1 MTDVNALLKA
11 LGNPN
16 AATADAGISTDPIFE
31 PIDTGSYIL
40 NAMLSGSIYGG
51 IPANKVTALAGEQGV
66 GKTFFALS
74 TAKAFLDK
82 YPDGI
87 FTYLDT
93 EASTTREMLADRI
106 GHLDRI
112 IVAPVVTVQEIST
125 QLSNLLSHVQK
136 VRKKD
141 KKFRMLIVLDSM
153 GNLSTTKELED
164 IDAGTG
170 TKDMTRAQLLKGA
183 FRALTVKFAM
193 AQTPLLFTNH
203 TYQGMGMFA
212 SKTMSGG
219 GGPLFAASQIIFLT
233 KKKISKGSGMKQ
245 EKVGNIIN
253 MTNFKARGTKEGAKA
268 ATRLFFDTGLD
279 RYYGLLDI
287 AKKHQVWPVKDGQCV
302 INGDKVPG
310 TEIEANPE
318 KYFTPEVLTL
328 IDEACKKEFLYGQ
341 GDDEAH
347 DMFDD
352 EDPNYVLAYA
362 GLADVM

>member
-1 MTDVNALLKA
+1 MVDINVLMKA
-11 LGNPN
+11 MGNDD
-16 AATADAGISTDPIFE
+16 ATVASEGLATDPIFE

-74 TAKAFLDK
+74 TAKAFLDN
-82 YPDGI
+82 YPDG
-87 FTYLDT
+87 YLVYCDT
-93 EASTTREMLADRI
+93 EASTTAEMLADRI
-106 GHLDRI
+106 GHLERI
-112 IVAPVVTVQEIST
+112 IVAPVTTVQEIST
-125 QLSNLLSHVQK
+125 QLSKLLTTVK
-136 VRKKD
+136 KTRKKN

-153 GNLSTTKELED
+153 GNLSTTKEIED
-164 IDAGTG
+164 IEAGTG
-170 TKDMTRAQLLKGA
+170 TKDMTRAQLLKGS
-183 FRALTVKFAM
+183 FRALTVKLAM

-212 SKTMSGG
+212 SKTMGGG

-233 KKKISKGSGMKQ
+233 KKKISEGSGMKQ

-287 AKKHQVWPVKDGQCV
+287 AKKYEIWPIQDKQCV
-302 INGDKVPG
+302 INGEKVAG

-318 KYFTPEVLTL
+318 KYFTPDVLKL
-328 IDEACKKEFLYGQ
+328 VDVACQKEFLYGSSV
-341 GDDEAH
+341 DEEKEV
-347 DMFDD
+347 FD
-352 EDPNYVLAYA
+352 A
-362 GLADVM
+362 